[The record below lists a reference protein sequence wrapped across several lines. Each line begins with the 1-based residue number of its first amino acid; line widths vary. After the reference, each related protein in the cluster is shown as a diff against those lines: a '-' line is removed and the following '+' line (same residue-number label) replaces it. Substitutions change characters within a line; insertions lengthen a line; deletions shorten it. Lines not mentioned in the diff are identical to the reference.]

1 MPNQSVEV
9 TFDPNAEPQFT
20 FVPDV
25 VTMTKPGTV
34 VFHRRPND
42 APWKFKDAYVKDN
55 ASGQFTVTVPSD
67 GLLRIKDKWTDG
79 RRTPHS
85 YTVTVEFEWHD
96 HLQEYESPDPVIVND
111 PGAKLS
117 FLAAAAQRIKK

>member
-1 MPNQSVEV
+1 MPDQSVEV

-25 VTMTKPGTV
+25 VTMTKAGKV
-34 VFHRRPND
+34 VLHRRPND

-67 GLLRIKDKWTDG
+67 GLLRIRDKYTDG
-79 RRTPHS
+79 RKTYHS
-85 YTVTVEFEWHD
+85 YTVTVEFEWND
-96 HLQEYESPDPVIVND
+96 HTQEFESPDPVIVND
-111 PGAKLS
+111 PGAKVS
-117 FLAAAAQRIKK
+117 FLAGQSTKK